1 MTARPPLRP
10 APTTATT
17 ADGGDDLAGT
27 RVDGGTVAHAVRRL
41 AAEFPSRHAAIVS
54 ATVTRCRRD
63 LDGAP
68 PGAMPEL
75 LERLARQRLRDS
87 A

>member
-1 MTARPPLRP
+1 MTARSPFRP
-10 APTTATT
+10 SPSAL
-17 ADGGDDLAGT
+17 DDDAGLAGT
-27 RVDGGTVAHAVRRL
+27 RADGGTVPHAVARL
-41 AAEFPSRHAAIVS
+41 AREFPSRHAAIVS

-68 PGAMPEL
+68 PGALPEL